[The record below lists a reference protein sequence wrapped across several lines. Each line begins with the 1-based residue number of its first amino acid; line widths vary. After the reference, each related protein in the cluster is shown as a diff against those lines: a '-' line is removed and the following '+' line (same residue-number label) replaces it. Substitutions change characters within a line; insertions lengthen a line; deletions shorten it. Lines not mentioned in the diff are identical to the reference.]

1 MKKALLCAVLAT
13 ALAAPCAY
21 AQNERPTREVWAL
34 TNARIVVAPG
44 RVIERGT
51 VVVRDGRIEAVGPRV
66 TAPVDAF
73 PLDLDGL
80 TVYAGLIDAASAIG
94 LPRIGA
100 QGGGPGGGQAA
111 GSDGSEIRP
120 SRLASDE
127 FGARDADLEAL
138 RAVGITTVGLAF
150 DGGILPG
157 RAAAVTTG
165 SVEDAARS
173 IRAPVAQQVAFGT
186 ARGAYPTTLMGTLA
200 HIRQTFHDAAHA
212 RASAAAFARDPGS
225 VRRPAETDD
234 MRAVAAA
241 GAREIPVWIAAS
253 RENDLRRALDLG
265 RELNLDVR
273 LLGAQ
278 EGYRMTSELA
288 RHGQPVLVSL
298 DFPRAPQVTGRAF
311 EMRVTPLGG
320 GDDAAARAD
329 SAVMRQ
335 VRGNAAT
342 LTAAG
347 VPVALVSHGLA
358 RPAEFM
364 DRVREAIAAGL
375 PADEALRAL
384 TVTPARVLGLERA
397 VGTVEAGR
405 LANLVIVEGELFA
418 RDARIRHVFVDGRR
432 YEPRPPARTR
442 PDAVPPAGP
451 LRPDAP
457 RPPEPVTIVR
467 VASVDGTWAA
477 LAVAQGQTLGFTLRL
492 RQEGDRVS
500 GELTSDAGTSTMV
513 GDLTGDRLVLRGQV
527 LVSPDLP
534 PTGVTISATVEGDRM
549 TGVAETTGLGTADFT
564 ATRSPGDNR

>member
-1 MKKALLCAVLAT
+1 MKRALLCAVLAT

-73 PLDLDGL
+73 PMDLDGL
-80 TVYAGLIDAASAIG
+80 TMYAGLIDVASAIG
-94 LPRIGA
+94 LPRIGPQA
-100 QGGGPGGGQAA
+100 GGPGGGQAA
-111 GSDGSEIRP
+111 GSEGSEIRP

-165 SVEDAARS
+165 AVEDAARS

-234 MRAVAAA
+234 MRSVAAA

-273 LLGAQ
+273 LLGAE
-278 EGYRMTSELA
+278 EGYRMTSELV

-298 DFPRAPQVTGRAF
+298 DFLRAPQVTGRAF
-311 EMRVTPLGG
+311 EMRVTPLGVRVIIG
-320 GDDAAARAD
+320 G
-329 SAVMRQ
+329 
-335 VRGNAAT
+335 G
-342 LTAAG
+342 
-347 VPVALVSHGLA
+347 
-358 RPAEFM
+358 AEAY
-364 DRVREAIAAGL
+364 RVREELARRDVPVILGSLLSSPAADAPYDALWAQPAVLARAGVRFAFSTGEAANARNLPYHAAMAVAFGL
-375 PADEALRAL
+375 SPERAWHAL
-384 TVTPARVLGLERA
+384 TLAPAEIWGVADRLGSIEPGKSADLFLATGDPLDVRT
-397 VGTVEAGR
+397 TVRDVWIAGR
-405 LANLVIVEGELFA
+405 
-418 RDARIRHVFVDGRR
+418 RI
-432 YEPRPPARTR
+432 
-442 PDAVPPAGP
+442 
-451 LRPDAP
+451 
-457 RPPEPVTIVR
+457 
-467 VASVDGTWAA
+467 
-477 LAVAQGQTLGFTLRL
+477 
-492 RQEGDRVS
+492 
-500 GELTSDAGTSTMV
+500 
-513 GDLTGDRLVLRGQV
+513 
-527 LVSPDLP
+527 
-534 PTGVTISATVEGDRM
+534 
-549 TGVAETTGLGTADFT
+549 ETTDRH
-564 ATRSPGDNR
+564 TRFYEHFSGRP